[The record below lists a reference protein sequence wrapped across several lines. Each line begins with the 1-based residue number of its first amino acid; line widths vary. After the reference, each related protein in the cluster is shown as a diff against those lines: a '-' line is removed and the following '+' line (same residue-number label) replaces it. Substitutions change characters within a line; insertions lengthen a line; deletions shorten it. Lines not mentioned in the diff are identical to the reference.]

1 PYTSSYDFAEPCVFD
16 KQSPG
21 PFNCGPPVGGRPFSR
36 SYRSILPSSLA
47 MNLSSTLEFS
57 SQLPV
62 SVYGTGCFT
71 RFSWKLLLRIIT
83 ATEALVYYHTLSGTS
98 TCYSGSTHLIRISVT
113 FIVSRYRNIN
123 LLSIHYSAISGFAL
137 GPD

>member
-1 PYTSSYDFAEPCVFD
+1 
-16 KQSPG
+16 
-21 PFNCGPPVGGRPFSR
+21 
-36 SYRSILPSSLA
+36 

-71 RFSWKLLLRIIT
+71 RFSWKLILRIIT
-83 ATEALVYYHTLSGTS
+83 AAEALVYYLRLPADS
-98 TCYSGSTHLIRISVT
+98 TYYSVSTHLILNSVT
-113 FIVSRYRNIN
+113 FSVSRYRNIN
-123 LLSIHYSAISGFAL
+123 LLSIHYSAINGFAL